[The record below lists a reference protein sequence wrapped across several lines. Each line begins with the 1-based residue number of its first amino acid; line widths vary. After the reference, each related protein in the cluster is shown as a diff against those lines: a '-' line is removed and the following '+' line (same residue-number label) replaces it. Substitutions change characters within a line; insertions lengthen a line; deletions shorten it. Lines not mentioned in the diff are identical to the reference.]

1 MALELEVTVLVVA
14 GDELEGEPADH
25 VADFVLG
32 AVVVLG
38 AGGGEGGG
46 EGGAGQRGGG
56 GGLGV
61 TVGDFYAGGL
71 GVFEV
76 LF

>member
-46 EGGAGQRGGG
+46 EGGCRPKGWWRWIRGNGRRFLCG
-56 GGLGV
+56 R
-61 TVGDFYAGGL
+61 VGSI
-71 GVFEV
+71 
-76 LF
+76 